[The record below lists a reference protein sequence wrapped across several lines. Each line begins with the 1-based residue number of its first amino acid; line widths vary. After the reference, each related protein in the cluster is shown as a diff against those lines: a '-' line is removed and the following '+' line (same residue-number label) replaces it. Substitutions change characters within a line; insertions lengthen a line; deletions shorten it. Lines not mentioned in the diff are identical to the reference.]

1 VGDEHAAIAARVKQ
15 ALTLLL
21 DPALA
26 ETADPLTLERA
37 CKLANFFSQPF
48 FCAEPWTIR
57 RGSHVSAA
65 EALRTCAEI
74 LGGVHDDLPTAAFYF
89 AGGIDEIRARA
100 QQ

>member
-1 VGDEHAAIAARVKQ
+1 MGDEHASIADRVKQ
-15 ALTLLL
+15 AVTLQL

-26 ETADPLTLERA
+26 ETADPLTFERGH
-37 CKLANFFSQPF
+37 KLANFFSQPF
-48 FCAEPWTIR
+48 FCAEPWTNR
-57 RGSHVSAA
+57 PGSHVSLA
-65 EALRTCAEI
+65 EAVRTCAEI